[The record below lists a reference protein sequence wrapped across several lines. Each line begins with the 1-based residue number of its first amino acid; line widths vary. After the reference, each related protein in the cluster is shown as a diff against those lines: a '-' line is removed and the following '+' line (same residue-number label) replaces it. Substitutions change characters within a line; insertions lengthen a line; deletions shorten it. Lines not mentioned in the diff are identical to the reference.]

1 MSSIKKTNC
10 CRILDSLDIP
20 YQLLT
25 YEWSEDSLDA
35 ISVADKLH
43 LPHEQ
48 VFKTL
53 ILRGDVIPI
62 FVIIVPGNAEV
73 SLKKVAKATG
83 NTSCSL
89 LPLSELFALTG
100 YLRGGCSPI
109 GMKKHYPTYLE
120 ETSFLF
126 DTISISP
133 GQRGMQILISPKD
146 ILTAANAVISNL
158 L

>member
-10 CRILDSLDIP
+10 CRILDSLGIA

-35 ISVADKLH
+35 ISVADKIH

-53 ILRGDVIPI
+53 VLRGDTVPI

-89 LPLSELFALTG
+89 LSISELFALTG

-109 GMKKHYPTYLE
+109 GMKKHYPTFLE
-120 ETSFLF
+120 ETSLLF
-126 DTISISP
+126 DSISISP
-133 GQRGMQILISPKD
+133 GQRGMQILIAPKD
-146 ILTAANAVISNL
+146 IVIATDAAISNL

>member
-10 CRILDSLDIP
+10 CRILDSLGIE
-20 YQLLT
+20 YLLLT
-25 YEWSEDSLDA
+25 YEWSEDALDA
-35 ISVADKLH
+35 ISVAEKLH

-53 ILRGDVIPI
+53 ILRGDVIPL

-89 LPLSELFALTG
+89 LPISELFTLTG

-133 GQRGMQILISPKD
+133 GQRGMQILIAPKN
-146 ILTAANAVISNL
+146 IVTAANAVISNL

>member
-10 CRILDSLDIP
+10 CRILDSLAIP
-20 YQLLT
+20 YTLLT

-35 ISVADKLH
+35 ISVADKLQ
-43 LPHEQ
+43 LPHEI

-53 ILRGDVIPI
+53 VLRGDSTPV
-62 FVIIVPGNAEV
+62 FVIIVPGNQEV

-83 NTSCSL
+83 NASCSL
-89 LPLSELFALTG
+89 LPISDLFHLTG

-109 GMKKHYPTYLE
+109 GMKKQFPTYLE

-126 DTISISP
+126 DEISISP
-133 GQRGMQILISPKD
+133 GQRGMQILLSPKD
-146 ILTAANAVISNL
+146 IVTATNAMVSNL